1 MITKRISCLCQ
12 DLSMNKG
19 FTYHDAF
26 VEYQFTFLSN
36 AYECDQVFI
45 PMNEKNEEWYLLVIS
60 LKERTVYICD
70 CCSAQ
75 NINETHMQSTVHMME
90 FTTKMFKLIYEHNN
104 RSNDYPDIA
113 SFAMK
118 FPETMQLENKHA
130 SGLWVCSWIKNECRF
145 PFHDYGVSIIFHSIR
160 SCNFDIQYVLYIFQT
175 MLCLQPFRLID
186 RKELVVELVMELT
199 NFKRKKLLTR
209 LMKHKTCERARRHL
223 DYNR

>member
-36 AYECDQVFI
+36 AYECDHVFI

-90 FTTKMFKLIYEHNN
+90 FTTKIFKLIYEHNN

-145 PFHDYGVSIIFHSIR
+145 PFHDYG
-160 SCNFDIQYVLYIFQT
+160 
-175 MLCLQPFRLID
+175 PFRLID

-199 NFKRKKLLTR
+199 NFARKKLLTR